1 MIGVHPAIVF
11 CRGVVMTFV
20 SFLIIFVMLFEVWYA
35 AAFLYAYFQTRE
47 RFVLFPFA
55 QALLLLAA
63 FGYIT
68 YALST
73 AQGLNSTIILVLLII
88 ALFFSMVWRRNPDS
102 LQRFVRSYPRGTL
115 DVLLF
120 RRPAAD
126 LKRRVRTK

>member
-1 MIGVHPAIVF
+1 
-11 CRGVVMTFV
+11 MTWV

-63 FGYIT
+63 FAYI
-68 YALST
+68 AFAFSSG
-73 AQGLNSTIILVLLII
+73 QGLNSTIVLVLLII
-88 ALFFSMVWRRNPDS
+88 ALFFSMTWRRNPES
-102 LQRFVRSYPRGTL
+102 LQRFVSSYPRGTL

-120 RRPAAD
+120 RRPAVD

>member
-1 MIGVHPAIVF
+1 
-11 CRGVVMTFV
+11 MTFI
-20 SFLIIFVMLFEVWYA
+20 SFLIVFVMLFEVWYA
-35 AAFLYAYFQTRE
+35 VAFLYAYAQTRE

-63 FGYIT
+63 FVYIA

-73 AQGLNSTIILVLLII
+73 GQGLNSTIILVLLII
-88 ALFFSMVWRRNPDS
+88 ALFFSMVWRRNPES
-102 LQRFVRSYPRGTL
+102 LQRFMRSYPRGTF